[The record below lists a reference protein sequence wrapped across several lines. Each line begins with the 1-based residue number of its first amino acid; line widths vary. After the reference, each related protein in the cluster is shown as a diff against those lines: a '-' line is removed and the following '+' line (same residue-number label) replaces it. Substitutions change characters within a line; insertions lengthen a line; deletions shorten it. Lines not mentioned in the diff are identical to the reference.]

1 MKSRKSRKMAAR
13 PKRPKRGERVIW
25 WRRIVPVLVA
35 ALICGLLYVSFGTG
49 RFALRE
55 VEFHGGVSLPG
66 DSLQVI
72 KASLLGRNMLTVSL
86 SAIRDRMLQFPE
98 IRDVIFK
105 RRLMGRID
113 CYLLQRKPVA
123 LVAGEQLVEID
134 GEGIVIPRHAGDANI
149 DLPVVTGL
157 VTEELGAPAGRVAL
171 SKALEVLRLLNE
183 YGFSPAK
190 QLSEIHV
197 EGDEIM
203 LVLLRTG
210 TLVRLGS
217 EDFSRRIRKLHAV
230 YEALDK
236 SERFPELID
245 LRFDRQVVVR

>member
-1 MKSRKSRKMAAR
+1 MKPRKSRRMAVR
-13 PKRPKRGERVIW
+13 SKRKGGRIW
-25 WRRIVPVLVA
+25 WRRIVPVLAA
-35 ALICGLLYVSFGTG
+35 ALMCGLLYVSLGTS
-49 RFALRE
+49 RLALRE
-55 VEFHGGVSLPG
+55 VEFHGSVNLPG

-72 KASLLGRNMLTVSL
+72 KASLLGQNMLTVPL
-86 SAIRDRMLQFPE
+86 SRIRERMLQFPE

-123 LVAGEQLVEID
+123 LVAGEQFIEVD
-134 GEGIVIPRHAGDANI
+134 REGIVIPRHAGNTDI

-157 VTEELGAPAGRVAL
+157 GAEAFDAPAGRAAL

-183 YGFSPAK
+183 YGFSPAD

-203 LVLLRTG
+203 LVLLGTG

-217 EDFSRRIRKLHAV
+217 EDFSCRIRKLHAV
-230 YEALDK
+230 YGALDE

>member
-1 MKSRKSRKMAAR
+1 M
-13 PKRPKRGERVIW
+13 
-25 WRRIVPVLVA
+25 
-35 ALICGLLYVSFGTG
+35 CGLLYLSFGTS

-55 VEFHGGVSLPG
+55 VEFHGGVNLPG

-86 SAIRDRMLQFPE
+86 SAIRERMMRFPE

-113 CYLLQRKPVA
+113 CYLMQREPVA
-123 LVAGEQLVEID
+123 LVAGDQFLEID

-157 VTEELGAPAGRVAL
+157 GAGTLDAPAGRASL
-171 SKALEVLRLLNE
+171 EKALEVLRLLNE
-183 YGFSPAK
+183 YGFSPAE
-190 QLSEIHV
+190 QLSEIHI

-217 EDFSRRIRKLHAV
+217 EDFSCRIRKLHAV

>member
-1 MKSRKSRKMAAR
+1 MRPRASRKMAVR
-13 PKRPKRGERVIW
+13 SKRNEGGLPVK
-25 WRRIVPVLVA
+25 RIVPVLGV
-35 ALICGLLYVSFGTG
+35 LLVCGLLYLLVGTG
-49 RFALRE
+49 RLALRE

-66 DSLQVI
+66 DSLQVM
-72 KASLLGRNMLTVSL
+72 KASLIGKNTMTVSL
-86 SAIRDRMLQFPE
+86 SGIRERILQFPE

-113 CYLLQRKPVA
+113 CYLLQRKPIA
-123 LVAGEQLVEID
+123 LLAGERIVEID
-134 GEGIVIPRHAGDANI
+134 RQGIVIPRHEGNEEV

-157 VTEELGAPAGRVAL
+157 KVDELEAPEGRASL
-171 SKALEVLRLLNE
+171 SKALDVLRLLNE
-183 YGFSPAK
+183 YGFSPAT

-197 EGDEIM
+197 EGEEIM

-230 YEALDK
+230 YGALGE

-245 LRFDRQVVVR
+245 LRFDHQVVVR

>member
-1 MKSRKSRKMAAR
+1 MRSRKSRRMVTR
-13 PKRPKRGERVIW
+13 PKREGKRNR
-25 WRRIVPVLVA
+25 WRGLVPVLVA
-35 ALICGLLYVSFGTG
+35 ALMCGLLYLSFGTS
-49 RFALRE
+49 RFELRE

-86 SAIRDRMLQFPE
+86 STIRERMLQFPE
-98 IRDVIFK
+98 IRDVVFK

-123 LVAGEQLVEID
+123 LVAGEQFVEID
-134 GEGIVIPRHAGDANI
+134 GEGIAIPRHAGDANI

-157 VTEELGAPAGRVAL
+157 GTEELDAPVCRAAL
-171 SKALEVLRLLNE
+171 AKALEVLRLLNE

-190 QLSEIHV
+190 QLSEIHI
-197 EGDEIM
+197 EDDEIM

-217 EDFSRRIRKLHAV
+217 EDFSCRIRKLHAV

>member
-1 MKSRKSRKMAAR
+1 MKSRMNKRMAVR
-13 PKRPKRGERVIW
+13 SKREKGAIRW
-25 WRRIVPVLVA
+25 KRIVPVLGVVLA
-35 ALICGLLYVSFGTG
+35 CGLLYLSLGTG
-49 RFALRE
+49 RLALHE
-55 VEFHGGVSLPG
+55 VEFHGGVNLPG
-66 DSLQVI
+66 DSLRVI
-72 KASLLGRNMLTVSL
+72 KASLLGKNMLTVSL
-86 SAIRDRMLQFPE
+86 SGIRERMLQFPE
-98 IRDVIFK
+98 IRDVVFK

-123 LVAGEQLVEID
+123 LVAGEQFLEID
-134 GEGIVIPRHAGDANI
+134 LEGVVIPRHAGNADI

-157 VTEELGAPAGRVAL
+157 GAGELDAPEGRASL
-171 SKALEVLRLLNE
+171 SKALEVLLLLNE

-197 EGDEIM
+197 EGDEVM

-217 EDFSRRIRKLHAV
+217 EDFSCRIRKLHAV
-230 YEALDK
+230 YGALGD

>member
-1 MKSRKSRKMAAR
+1 MKQRKSRRMVVR
-13 PKRPKRGERVIW
+13 SNRGTGRIW
-25 WRRIVPVLVA
+25 WRRIVPVLA
-35 ALICGLLYVSFGTG
+35 AVLICGLLYVSLGTS
-49 RFALRE
+49 RLALRE
-55 VEFHGGVSLPG
+55 VEFHGGVNLPG

-72 KASLLGRNMLTVSL
+72 KASLLGRNMLTVPL
-86 SAIRDRMLQFPE
+86 SSIRERMLQFPE

-113 CYLLQRKPVA
+113 CYLMQRKPVA
-123 LVAGEQLVEID
+123 LVAGEQFVEID
-134 GEGIVIPRHAGDANI
+134 REGIVIPRHVGNADI

-157 VTEELGAPAGRVAL
+157 GVEALDAPAGRAAL
-171 SKALEVLRLLNE
+171 SKALDVLRLLNE
-183 YGFSPAK
+183 YGFSPAE

-203 LVLLRTG
+203 LVLLGTG

-217 EDFSRRIRKLHAV
+217 EDFSCRIRKLHAV
-230 YEALDK
+230 YGALDV

>member
-1 MKSRKSRKMAAR
+1 
-13 PKRPKRGERVIW
+13 
-25 WRRIVPVLVA
+25 
-35 ALICGLLYVSFGTG
+35 
-49 RFALRE
+49 
-55 VEFHGGVSLPG
+55 VEFHGGIDLPG
-66 DSLQVI
+66 DSLRVM
-72 KASLLGRNMLTVSL
+72 KASLMGKNTMTVSL
-86 SAIRDRMLQFPE
+86 SGIRERILQFPE
-98 IRDVIFK
+98 IRDVVFK

-123 LVAGEQLVEID
+123 LVAGERFVEID
-134 GEGIVIPRHAGDANI
+134 GEGIVIPRHAGDADI

-157 VTEELGAPAGRVAL
+157 GAGELEKPEGRAEL
-171 SKALEVLRLLNE
+171 AKALEVLRLLNE
-183 YGFSPAK
+183 YGFSPAE

-197 EGDEIM
+197 EESEVM

-230 YEALDK
+230 YGALGD

>member
-1 MKSRKSRKMAAR
+1 MRPRNGRRMVTKRKREEKKSIW
-13 PKRPKRGERVIW
+13 KRIIPI
-25 WRRIVPVLVA
+25 LVA
-35 ALICGLLYVSFGTG
+35 VLMCGLLYISFGTG
-49 RFALRE
+49 RLALRE
-55 VEFHGGVSLPG
+55 VEFHGGVNLPG

-72 KASLLGRNMLTVSL
+72 KASLLGKNMLTVSL
-86 SAIRDRMLQFPE
+86 SNIKERMLQFPE

-113 CYLLQRKPVA
+113 CYLMQRKPVA
-123 LVAGEQLVEID
+123 LVAGEQFVEID
-134 GEGIVIPRHAGDANI
+134 GEGVVIPRHAGDANI

-157 VTEELGAPAGRVAL
+157 GAGELGAPTGRVAL
-171 SKALEVLRLLNE
+171 AKALEVLRLLNE
-183 YGFSPAK
+183 YGFSPAE

-203 LVLLRTG
+203 LVLMRTG
-210 TLVRLGS
+210 SLVRLGS
-217 EDFSRRIRKLHAV
+217 EDFSCRIRKLHAV
-230 YEALDK
+230 YEALGK